1 MFLSA
6 CIEWLFKDEA
16 PHFPDRVRAAKEAGL
31 KGVEFHLWDD
41 KPIAEIK
48 AALEETGMAL
58 TSFCIGPRR
67 SLVDPAQ
74 HEEFLA
80 AVKATLEVAVTLGR
94 PPLVIAS
101 GFTREGVSL
110 EEQRAEAVKALKQAA
125 ALPEEA
131 GVTLVLEPLNTIV
144 SHPGMF
150 LSSTTLALD
159 IIEEVNSPNLRLLYD
174 VFHSNVMGED
184 LEEVLKGRIHLV
196 QHVQFADNP
205 GRNEPGTGTIDWS
218 ATVNQ
223 LRALGYDGAIGLEYQ
238 PTMPAL
244 DSIAKARAAT
254 GL

>member
-1 MFLSA
+1 MFPSA

-16 PHFPDRVRAAKEAGL
+16 PDFADRIRAAKAAGL
-31 KGVEFHLWDD
+31 NAVEFHLWDD
-41 KPIAEIK
+41 KPIEDIR
-48 AALEETGMAL
+48 AALEETGVTL
-58 TSFCIGPRR
+58 TSFCVGPRR

-74 HEEFLA
+74 HTEFLA
-80 AVKATLEVAVTLGR
+80 AVTATLEIAKTLGR

-101 GFTREGVSL
+101 GFTREDVSL
-110 EEQRAEAVKALKQAA
+110 EEQRAEAVKALRQAA
-125 ALPEEA
+125 ALAQEA
-131 GVTLVLEPLNTIV
+131 GVVLVLEPLNTIV

-184 LEEVLKGRIHLV
+184 MTDVLRGRIHLV

-205 GRNEPGTGTIDWS
+205 GRNEPGTGTIDWRE
-218 ATVNQ
+218 TVST
-223 LRALGYDGAIGLEYQ
+223 LRALGYDGAVGLEYQ
-238 PTMPAL
+238 PTMPTTQ
-244 DSIAKARAAT
+244 SIASVRAAT

>member
-1 MFLSA
+1 MFPSA
-6 CIEWLFKDEA
+6 CIEWLFKDSN
-16 PHFPDRVRAAKEAGL
+16 PDFADRIRAAKAAGL
-31 KGVEFHLWDD
+31 DAVEFHLWDD
-41 KPIAEIK
+41 KPIEDIK
-48 AALEETGMAL
+48 VALEETGVIL
-58 TSFCIGPRR
+58 TSFCVGPRR

-80 AVKATLEVAVTLGR
+80 AIKATLATAKALGS
-94 PPLVIAS
+94 PPLVVAS
-101 GFTREGVSL
+101 GFTRDDVSL

-125 ALPEEA
+125 ALAEEA
-131 GVTLVLEPLNTIV
+131 GVVLVLEPLNTIV

-159 IIEEVNSPNLRLLYD
+159 IIEEVDSPNLRLLYD

-205 GRNEPGTGTIDWS
+205 GRNEPGTGTIDWPL
-218 ATVNQ
+218 TVSKLQ
-223 LRALGYDGAIGLEYQ
+223 ALGYDGAVGLEYQ
-238 PTMPAL
+238 PTKPSL
-244 DSIAKARAAT
+244 DSIAQARAVT

>member
-1 MFLSA
+1 MFPSA
-6 CIEWLFKDEA
+6 CIEWLFKDDA
-16 PHFPDRVRAAKEAGL
+16 PDFADRIRAAKAAGIDA
-31 KGVEFHLWDD
+31 VEFHLWDD
-41 KPIAEIK
+41 KPIDDIR
-48 AALEETGMAL
+48 AALDETGVTL
-58 TSFCIGPRR
+58 TSFCVGPRR

-80 AVKATLEVAVTLGR
+80 AVKATLETAKMLGR
-94 PPLVIAS
+94 PPLVVAS

-110 EEQRAEAVKALKQAA
+110 DEQRAEAVTALRQAT
-125 ALPEEA
+125 ALAEEA
-131 GVTLVLEPLNTIV
+131 GVVLVLEPLNTVV

-159 IIEEVNSPNLRLLYD
+159 IIEEVGSPHLRLLYD

-184 LEEVLKGRIHLV
+184 MEEVLGGRIHLV

-205 GRNEPGTGTIDWS
+205 GRNEPGTGTIDWPD
-218 ATVNQ
+218 TVSK

-238 PTMPAL
+238 PTMPTTQ
-244 DSIAKARAAT
+244 SIASVRVAT